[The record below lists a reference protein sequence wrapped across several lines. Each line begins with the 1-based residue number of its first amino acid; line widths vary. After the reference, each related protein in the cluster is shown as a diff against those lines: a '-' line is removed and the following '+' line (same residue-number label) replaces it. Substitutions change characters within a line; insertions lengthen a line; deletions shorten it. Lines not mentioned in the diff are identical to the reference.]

1 MSMTGVHK
9 TDDSTRRVGVFSK
22 EDEKNETE
30 EEVAS
35 ADHRTAYKS
44 QARSFACFL
53 PARRF

>member
-1 MSMTGVHK
+1 MMGVHK

-44 QARSFACFL
+44 QARSFVCFL